1 MKDVFREIARLKR
14 IKYLIHTYNNIMI
27 IAQKNMK
34 NKSQKRGKKGDHI
47 IDVIIYNTWLQ
58 GYDFE
63 FSKTTYW

>member
-1 MKDVFREIARLKR
+1 
-14 IKYLIHTYNNIMI
+14 MI

-58 GYDFE
+58 SYDFE